1 VSLKERKKLLVRQKG
16 EDGALRNNPGDE
28 KEMKEKGA
36 RQMDKVVDG
45 MTKLRG
51 KVKGLDGRTAG

>member
-1 VSLKERKKLLVRQKG
+1 
-16 EDGALRNNPGDE
+16 
-28 KEMKEKGA
+28 MKEKGA

-51 KVKGLDGRTAG
+51 KVKGLDGRTAGGGETTRRPEIIVLILFMVQAGPGCSC